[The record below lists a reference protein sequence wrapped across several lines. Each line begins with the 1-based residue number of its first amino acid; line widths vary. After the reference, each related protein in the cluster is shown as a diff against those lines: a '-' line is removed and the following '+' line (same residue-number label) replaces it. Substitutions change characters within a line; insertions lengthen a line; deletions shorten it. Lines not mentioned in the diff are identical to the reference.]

1 MEKDKF
7 LIITI
12 IILFA
17 LNLFTLGFVLF
28 GRQSPPPLPPGPPP
42 FGMEHPR
49 DVKPEEMIGSRLKFN
64 PEQQRKL
71 EELVFEHRKQVES
84 LQESSKK
91 LHDEYFSTLKT
102 EPVNTS
108 KAESVLQQIS
118 ENQKELDKAT
128 FAHFEKIREIC
139 NDDQKKLF
147 NEFLDEVSRPKHP
160 LPPPPR

>member
-28 GRQSPPPLPPGPPP
+28 GRQSSPPPGPLPL
-42 FGMEHPR
+42 GMERPR
-49 DVKPEEMIGSRLKFN
+49 DVKPEEMIGNRLKFN
-64 PEQQRKL
+64 PEQQKKL
-71 EELVFEHRKQVES
+71 EVLVFEHRKQVES
-84 LQESSKK
+84 LHESSKK
-91 LHDEYFSTLKT
+91 LHDEYFGILKT
-102 EPVNTS
+102 EPINTS

-128 FAHFEKIREIC
+128 FAHFERIRELC

-147 NEFLDEVSRPKHP
+147 NEFLDEVGRPKSS